1 MPETDA
7 EARSRERREEERQQQ
22 ELLNQVRDNNSI
34 FDDGQMVGDNAKDWM
49 SRHPGDAFQNIVKVL
64 KKRLTILSK
73 LSRFNSVNTRKIND
87 INDSLI
93 KIDTRFDGIDEYL
106 KVLNDEGIRDH
117 DELDKIRKNIDT
129 LQKKIDILLKEK
141 RQNAP
146 KRASRIDR
154 LENSLKNFQQ
164 EKRDLESDQGS
175 MMEDIIELQKQYRT
189 LISTL
194 AAKEGSVGV
203 KLIRKGSIKKSK
215 KKYKKKS
222 KKKSKKKKKSTKRK
236 GSKKRR

>member
-34 FDDGQMVGDNAKDWM
+34 FDDGQMEGDNAKDWM

-117 DELDKIRKNIDT
+117 DDLEKINKTLDT
-129 LQKKIDILLKEK
+129 LQKKIKQVSKPPD
-141 RQNAP
+141 N
-146 KRASRIDR
+146 SRLHGHMDR

-194 AAKEGSVGV
+194 AAKESSVGV
-203 KLIRKGSIKKSK
+203 KLIRKGSIKKSKK

>member
-34 FDDGQMVGDNAKDWM
+34 FDDGQMEGDNAKDWM
-49 SRHPGDAFQNIVKVL
+49 SRNPGDAFQNIVKVL

-93 KIDTRFDGIDEYL
+93 KIDERLVRIDEYL

-117 DELDKIRKNIDT
+117 DDLEKINKTLDT
-129 LQKKIDILLKEK
+129 LQKKNKT
-141 RQNAP
+141 
-146 KRASRIDR
+146 S
-154 LENSLKNFQQ
+154 
-164 EKRDLESDQGS
+164 
-175 MMEDIIELQKQYRT
+175 
-189 LISTL
+189 
-194 AAKEGSVGV
+194 
-203 KLIRKGSIKKSK
+203 
-215 KKYKKKS
+215 
-222 KKKSKKKKKSTKRK
+222 
-236 GSKKRR
+236 

>member
-93 KIDTRFDGIDEYL
+93 
-106 KVLNDEGIRDH
+106 
-117 DELDKIRKNIDT
+117 
-129 LQKKIDILLKEK
+129 
-141 RQNAP
+141 
-146 KRASRIDR
+146 
-154 LENSLKNFQQ
+154 
-164 EKRDLESDQGS
+164 
-175 MMEDIIELQKQYRT
+175 
-189 LISTL
+189 
-194 AAKEGSVGV
+194 
-203 KLIRKGSIKKSK
+203 
-215 KKYKKKS
+215 
-222 KKKSKKKKKSTKRK
+222 
-236 GSKKRR
+236 